1 MTIKERIVAFEMKLR
16 HYVSVAG
23 VWALVLVSALGLRA
37 CETKQQEQ
45 IASTTLKAGV
55 REKIIINPTKHIVS
69 VTTSAGT
76 KVTHLPDRA
85 SSIEIFKDG
94 RVKATV
100 PQIGYEH
107 LPFIGYGF
115 SHVWKV
121 TAGCDLVYFKGLDLG
136 PAIMFA
142 PNNVFDSM
150 RVAGVLSYTV
160 WSNTRV
166 GVSIDHLGTFGMFVT
181 VRL

>member
-1 MTIKERIVAFEMKLR
+1 MTIKERIGAFEMKLR

-23 VWALVLVSALGLRA
+23 VWALVLLSALGLRA

-45 IASTTLKAGV
+45 IASTNLKAGV
-55 REKIIINPTKHIVS
+55 QEKIIINPTKHTLTV
-69 VTTSAGT
+69 VTASGPKT
-76 KVTHLPDRA
+76 VHLPDHA
-85 SSIEIFKDG
+85 SSVEIFKTG
-94 RVKATV
+94 KVKTTV
-100 PQIGYEH
+100 PQLGYEQM
-107 LPFIGYGF
+107 PFIGFGF
-115 SHVWKV
+115 SHVWKIV
-121 TAGCDLVYFKGLDLG
+121 GGVDLLYFKGLDLG

-160 WSNTRV
+160 TSNTRV